1 MLAHC
6 PRGLLAGAH
15 QLGAQRG
22 HLVRVHL
29 RSRVRGGS
37 SSGCLARQVLRETER
52 GRQHS
57 IKGDGRCDGRCAALR
72 RAAYAGSAFEA
83 HAARSMGGCKAAL
96 RSAAWVWHALTPPD
110 APLRTS
116 LSLRVSSRSC
126 AFAVVPPRPEPLPS
140 TVHSSALRVPSAAA
154 VPASTNHRLHLS
166 IQVPPLWPL
175 LARAGPP
182 PCTPAPTQSS
192 LSLPNAYLS
201 NLRQPL
207 PASQTA
213 AFASAFAASAAA
225 SMAIA
230 AAEPPQPKAQAS
242 PKLPTESEFDLLGGW
257 QEKELLQLLGGGS
270 SDLELVKELDE
281 VVTSDVESAFMEH
294 ATSPLV

>member
-1 MLAHC
+1 M
-6 PRGLLAGAH
+6 
-15 QLGAQRG
+15 
-22 HLVRVHL
+22 
-29 RSRVRGGS
+29 
-37 SSGCLARQVLRETER
+37 
-52 GRQHS
+52 
-57 IKGDGRCDGRCAALR
+57 
-72 RAAYAGSAFEA
+72 
-83 HAARSMGGCKAAL
+83 
-96 RSAAWVWHALTPPD
+96 
-110 APLRTS
+110 
-116 LSLRVSSRSC
+116 
-126 AFAVVPPRPEPLPS
+126 
-140 TVHSSALRVPSAAA
+140 
-154 VPASTNHRLHLS
+154 
-166 IQVPPLWPL
+166 PPLWPL

-213 AFASAFAASAAA
+213 AFATAFAASAAA

-230 AAEPPQPKAQAS
+230 AAEPPQPKAQAP

-281 VVTSDVESAFMEH
+281 VVTSDVESAFLEH